1 MLRHEGPQVVFGP
14 EGPAAPTV
22 HQALK
27 RVIERYE
34 VTDIALDEADLEDVM
49 RAAYVHAEIPEH
61 AGAADMAVLHAWRAA
76 RVTPLGELHA
86 PPRMTAALIR
96 LTVQVVLVASL
107 WNGLYQQTGTTAG
120 IDREQAVTYAVMAVL
135 ASRLRELD
143 QYAGRDTVL
152 QHMHFGTIVYWY
164 LRPLPPQRYYALRAL
179 GEQVYGFAWALAG
192 FALCLAAG
200 LVQPPG
206 SAAVAGVFALSLLLG
221 QSVLYYVMLVIDQL
235 CFWTLRNG
243 AAMLILIFA
252 QNLLSGVYAPLW
264 FFPGLVHRTLSS
276 FLPFQ
281 ATLSVPLSLYV
292 GRVPLSD
299 AASSSPSRPAGSSA
313 GLFTR
318 FLWRRAALRVVSQGG

>member
-1 MLRHEGPQVVFGP
+1 M
-14 EGPAAPTV
+14 ATV
-22 HQALK
+22 
-27 RVIERYE
+27 
-34 VTDIALDEADLEDVM
+34 
-49 RAAYVHAEIPEH
+49 
-61 AGAADMAVLHAWRAA
+61 HAWRAA

-86 PPRMTAALIR
+86 PPRMTAVLLR

-107 WNGLYQQTGTTAG
+107 WRGLYAHTGTTAG
-120 IDREQAVTYAVMAVL
+120 LDREQAVTYAVLAVL

-179 GEQVYGFAWALAG
+179 GEQLYGLAWALGGYAV
-192 FALCLAAG
+192 CLAAG
-200 LVQPPG
+200 VVEPPG
-206 SAAVAGVFALSLLLG
+206 SAATAGVFALSLLLG
-221 QSVLYYVMLVIDQL
+221 QWVLYYVMLVLDQL
-235 CFWTLRNG
+235 CFWTVRNN

-264 FFPGLVHRTLSS
+264 FFPDWFITLSG

-281 ATLSVPLSLYV
+281 ATLSVPLSLYI

-299 AASSSPSRPAGSSA
+299 AGEQLAVQATWGVVLA
-313 GLFTR
+313 LFTR
-318 FLWRRAALRVVSQGG
+318 FLWRRAARRVISQGG